1 MSEVTRYSL
10 PHRILH
16 WTMAAAILA
25 AIPIGFVMDDAP
37 KGPLQNALYDLHKSL
52 GILVLLLA
60 LARIALKRLISVPA
74 SSSDLVG
81 WQLRTA
87 TSVHH
92 ALYVLMVVVPL
103 LGLLANSFYGAA
115 IPFFW
120 LFNIPIFTPRNEEIA
135 GMLFSLHTAL
145 AILFGVLMAVHIAAA
160 LYHRFVRKD
169 GVFARM
175 SLP

>member
-1 MSEVTRYSL
+1 MSKVTRYSL

-37 KGPLQNALYDLHKSL
+37 KGPLQNALYDSHKSL
-52 GILVLLLA
+52 GVLVLLLA
-60 LARIALKRLISVPA
+60 LARIALKRSKGVPP

-87 TSVHH
+87 TGVHH
-92 ALYVLMVVVPL
+92 ALYVLMIVVPL
-103 LGLLANSFYGAA
+103 LGLVANSFYGAP

-120 LFNIPIFTPRNEEIA
+120 LFNIPTFTPRNEEIA
-135 GMLFSLHTAL
+135 GTLFSVHTVL

-160 LYHRFVRKD
+160 LYHRFIRKD
-169 GVFARM
+169 GIFARM

>member
-1 MSEVTRYSL
+1 MNEVTRYGL
-10 PHRILH
+10 PHRLLH

-25 AIPIGFVMDDAP
+25 GIPIGFVMDDAP
-37 KGPLQNALYDLHKSL
+37 KGPIQNALYDLHKSL
-52 GILVLLLA
+52 GVLVLLLA
-60 LARIALKRLISVPA
+60 LARIALKRSKGVPA
-74 SSSDLVG
+74 ASSDVVG
-81 WQLRTA
+81 WQRRTA
-87 TSVHH
+87 TSVYH

-103 LGLLANSFYGAA
+103 LGFLANSFYGAP

-120 LFNIPIFTPRNEEIA
+120 LFTIPTFTPRNEEFA
-135 GMLFSLHTAL
+135 GMLFSLHMAL
-145 AILFGVLMAVHIAAA
+145 AILFGVLITLHIAAA

>member
-10 PHRILH
+10 PHRLLH

-25 AIPIGFVMDDAP
+25 GIPIGFVMDDAP
-37 KGPLQNALYDLHKSL
+37 KGPVQNALYDLHKSL

-60 LARIALKRLISVPA
+60 LARIALKRSKGVPA
-74 SSSDLVG
+74 PSADVVG
-81 WQLRTA
+81 WQRPTA
-87 TSVHH
+87 TTVHH
-92 ALYVLMVVVPL
+92 ALYVLMIVVPL
-103 LGLLANSFYGAA
+103 LGFLANSFYGAP

-120 LFNIPIFTPRNEEIA
+120 LFTIPVFTPRNQEIA
-135 GMLFSLHTAL
+135 GMLFSLHMAL
-145 AILFGVLMAVHIAAA
+145 AILFGMLITLHIAAA

-169 GVFARM
+169 RVFARM

>member
-1 MSEVTRYSL
+1 MNEVTRYSL
-10 PHRILH
+10 PHRLLH

-25 AIPIGFVMDDAP
+25 GIPIGFVMDDAP
-37 KGPLQNALYDLHKSL
+37 TGPVQNALYDLHKSL
-52 GILVLLLA
+52 GVLVLLLA
-60 LARIALKRLISVPA
+60 LARIALKRLKGVPA
-74 SSSDLVG
+74 SSSDVVG

-92 ALYVLMVVVPL
+92 ALYALMIVVPV
-103 LGLLANSFYGAA
+103 LGFLANSFYGAP

-120 LFNIPIFTPRNEEIA
+120 LFNIPVFTPRNEGIA
-135 GMLFSLHTAL
+135 SVLFSLHTAL
-145 AILFGVLMAVHIAAA
+145 AILFGVLIAVHIAAA
-160 LYHRFVRKD
+160 LHHRLVRKD